1 MGKIHMKNSQNT
13 GVLEQQKGSGRP
25 KMPLSLLS
33 RLQRVQLPVCVTHP
47 DEVRKIS
54 VLLATGLVEAEFS
67 TIPSHIRHAE
77 ECVATVTRITEEG
90 LAELET
96 VSGAATYAKPLIR
109 FSGGLR
115 LM

>member
-1 MGKIHMKNSQNT
+1 
-13 GVLEQQKGSGRP
+13 
-25 KMPLSLLS
+25 MPLSFLS
-33 RLQRVQLPVCVTHP
+33 RLHRVQLPVRVTHP
-47 DEVRKIS
+47 DEVRMIS

-77 ECVATVTRITEEG
+77 ERVATVTRITEDG
-90 LAELET
+90 LAEL
-96 VSGAATYAKPLIR
+96 GAITSSAMFATPLIR